1 MNRLLRLLDAPANLL
16 VWLALLAGTMMML
29 HVTLDVVARALFDY
43 PVAGTNEVV
52 SAYYMVAAAFLPWA
66 WIARSNGHIAVE
78 LFTRWAP
85 ARFNEWL
92 DIVVKIVTLLYVAL
106 FTWQTGSRAIQ
117 QVQAGEVWQIPGGF
131 LPIWPSRCLLPLAG
145 GLMVLY
151 LLLRVMSDITR
162 AVRR

>member
-1 MNRLLRLLDAPANLL
+1 VNRLLKLLDAPANVL
-16 VWLALLAGTMMML
+16 VWLALLAGSMMML
-29 HVTLDVVARALFDY
+29 HVTLDVVARALFNY
-43 PVAGTNEVV
+43 PIAGTNEVV

-66 WIARSNGHIAVE
+66 WIARSNGHISVE

-117 QVQAGEVWQIPGGF
+117 QIQAGEVWQIPGGF

-151 LLLRVMSDITR
+151 LLLRVMSDIAR